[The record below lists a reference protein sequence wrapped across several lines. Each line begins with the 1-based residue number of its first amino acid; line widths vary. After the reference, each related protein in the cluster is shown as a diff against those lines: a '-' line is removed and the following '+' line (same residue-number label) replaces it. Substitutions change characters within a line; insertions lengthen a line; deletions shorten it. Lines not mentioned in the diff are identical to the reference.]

1 MIHRT
6 RMPSLEQTYELFD
19 DPRYLESKGPDHEA
33 YSAMA
38 NRLQNFHISPETWPM
53 PEPFELGRPL
63 ALRLPVGAGGVN
75 HPQDVADLSDGLL
88 SLGGLGLSGWL
99 ERTQVP
105 SSKLNAAIAGF
116 QRLNSLNPG
125 GPTVKVLNGYLPIP
139 QVSSI
144 GDGAPMYEA
153 AALNPES
160 QPPLGRPITA
170 PGMGDEALA
179 RSRAE
184 EARADAAFEA
194 ERRAEDPFGD
204 IFGGGRRS
212 ERNHIDD
219 MLDSFEA
226 EARAQREAEALDGL
240 DRDYAV
246 AELSH
251 RAPQEPLSPMGVPG
265 AVFRKA
271 ISDAERSH
279 LEQVGGGYGLYQ
291 LTEISLRDIG
301 LWDENNE
308 WSGQWRI
315 WTAEDFLTSLELQ
328 DRALNLYMENNDRYL
343 RKAGSFNAF
352 DYRSQR
358 INGLE
363 GNLQITPVG
372 LMAAAHRRG
381 WGKVLAYLEHQEKN
395 NWESDFDG
403 LDGDLP
409 KIFK

>member
-1 MIHRT
+1 M
-6 RMPSLEQTYELFD
+6 
-19 DPRYLESKGPDHEA
+19 
-33 YSAMA
+33 
-38 NRLQNFHISPETWPM
+38 
-53 PEPFELGRPL
+53 
-63 ALRLPVGAGGVN
+63 
-75 HPQDVADLSDGLL
+75 
-88 SLGGLGLSGWL
+88 
-99 ERTQVP
+99 
-105 SSKLNAAIAGF
+105 
-116 QRLNSLNPG
+116 
-125 GPTVKVLNGYLPIP
+125 LNGYLPIP
-139 QVSSI
+139 QVGSI
-144 GDGAPMYEA
+144 ADGAPMYEA

-184 EARADAAFEA
+184 EARAEAAFEA

-204 IFGGGRRS
+204 IFGGSRRA

-226 EARAQREAEALDGL
+226 ESRAQLEREALAGL
-240 DRDYAV
+240 DRNYV
-246 AELSH
+246 VTELSD
-251 RAPQEPLSPMGVPG
+251 RTPQEPLPPMGVPG
-265 AVFRKA
+265 TVFRRA

-279 LEQVGGGYGLYQ
+279 LDQVGGGYGLYQ
-291 LTEISLRDIG
+291 LRKIALRDIG
-301 LWDENNE
+301 LLDENNE
-308 WSGQWRI
+308 WSGKWGIR
-315 WTAEDFLTSLELQ
+315 TAEDFLTSLELQ

-352 DYRSQR
+352 DYRGQR

-363 GNLQITPVG
+363 GNFQITPGG

-381 WGKVLAYLEHQEKN
+381 WGKVLAYLEHQEKS

-409 KIFK
+409 KIFKQIETRLRTFENVQYND